1 MPLIHQK
8 FRHTNFIVDDP
19 QKCCGTISI
28 KSKSDR
34 IIIVTSPNSKLNSL
48 IDKTS
53 ETKICIQPSEIN
65 RYLGQEFDCILF
77 DLSEQFNVN
86 AFTAI
91 CGCLV
96 GGGELILNLPTSSDS
111 ICPLLTRFIQ
121 EIKKTNNEKSPKTS
135 TNDDFFIEQEQLI
148 EKIKRCALG
157 HAKRPLVITAN
168 RGRGKSA
175 TLGIA
180 AGQLVKEKNKK
191 IIITAPRKSN
201 LNVFFQYV
209 KRQTNDDKQIS
220 FVPPDRLI
228 KEKKNA
234 DLVIIDEA
242 GAIPVQI
249 LEKIINT
256 YNRMVFS
263 TTTDGYEGNGQGF
276 KIRFQNKLKKHF
288 PQSPSATLNNPMRWA
303 SGDPLETALNKAF
316 MLSFEKDKSEDNSP
330 PRIDNTHYQFVPKS
344 KLLSDE
350 KLLKQIY
357 TLLVEAHYQTRP
369 SDLQRILTDTSMQVF
384 IAFNKEQ
391 DKKVIAT
398 ALVCVEGKLNEEDS
412 IQIEKG
418 QKRLA
423 GHLLPQSLMAYQ
435 GDIDAGKL
443 SYWRIMRIAVRP
455 EFQRKRLGS
464 QLLEYI
470 EEQAKES
477 SIQILG
483 ASFALTQ
490 PIVQFWYQS
499 GFKCTRLALTKDSST
514 GSYPGEFM
522 KPINFPK
529 NDQNNSYFKAIA
541 KFQQSF
547 FYSLT
552 SSYLNIDS
560 GVLLS
565 ILDFQIEGDCEKLAD
580 NIISEIL
587 RYVEK
592 ARSYEMVE
600 WQINQLVSVYLTN
613 KIDSNL
619 NSELTKRM
627 LLEKS
632 LQNKNWQTMVSEF
645 EFDGKKVA
653 KERVRKAIET
663 LIRSYKPK

>member
-8 FRHTNFIVDDP
+8 FRRTNFIVDDP
-19 QKCCGTISI
+19 QKCSRAISN

-34 IIIVTSPNSKLNSL
+34 IIIVTSSNSKLNSL
-48 IDKTS
+48 SDKTS
-53 ETKICIQPSEIN
+53 KAQVCIQPSEIN

-77 DLSEQFNVN
+77 DLSEHFNVN

-91 CGCLV
+91 CGCLI
-96 GGGELILNLPTSSDS
+96 GGGELILNLPLPSSNS
-111 ICPLLTRFIQ
+111 ICPLLSRFIQ
-121 EIKKTNNEKSPKTS
+121 EIKQINNEEPSKIPA
-135 TNDDFFIEQEQLI
+135 NDDFFIEQEQLI

-201 LNVFFQYV
+201 LNIFFQYV
-209 KRQTNDDKQIS
+209 KRQTDDDKLIN
-220 FVPPDRLI
+220 FVPPDQLV
-228 KEKKNA
+228 KDKPDA

-249 LEKIINT
+249 LDKIIGT

-276 KIRFQNKLKKHF
+276 KIRFQQKLNTQF
-288 PQSPSATLNNPMRWA
+288 PQLRSATLINPMRWA
-303 SGDPLETALNKAF
+303 INDPLEIALNKAF
-316 MLSFEKDKSEDNSP
+316 MLSLKLEQPKENSILKINNINYQLVSKS
-330 PRIDNTHYQFVPKS
+330 T
-344 KLLSDE
+344 LLSDQ

-369 SDLQRILTDTSMQVF
+369 SDLQKILTDSSMQVF
-384 IAFNKEQ
+384 IAFNKE
-391 DKKVIAT
+391 DKKVFAT
-398 ALVCVEGKLNEEDS
+398 ALVCAEGKLNEKDC

-418 QKRLA
+418 KKRLA
-423 GHLLPQSLMAYQ
+423 GHLLPQSLMSHQ
-435 GDIDAGKL
+435 GDINAGKL
-443 SYWRIMRIAVRP
+443 SYWRIMRIAVRSD
-455 EFQRKRLGS
+455 FQRKKLGS
-464 QLLEYI
+464 GMLEYI
-470 EEQAKES
+470 EKQAKES

-490 PIVQFWYQS
+490 SIVQFWYQS

-522 KPINFPK
+522 KPVYLSKGDN
-529 NDQNNSYFKAIA
+529 NNSYFRAVTQ
-541 KFQQSF
+541 FQRSF
-547 FYSLT
+547 FYSLA

-560 GVLLS
+560 SVLLT
-565 ILDFQIEGDCEKLAD
+565 ILAFQIEENSEKLAD
-580 NIISEIL
+580 NVLSEIL

-600 WQINQLVSVYLTN
+600 WQINQLVSNCLTK
-613 KIDSNL
+613 KIDPNL
-619 NSELTKRM
+619 NSELTKFI
-627 LLEKS
+627 LLQKS
-632 LQNKNWQTMVSEF
+632 LQNKSWQTIVSEF
-645 EFDGKKVA
+645 EFEGKKTA
-653 KERVRKAIET
+653 KEKVRKAIEL
-663 LIRSYKPK
+663 LIRNYKPK